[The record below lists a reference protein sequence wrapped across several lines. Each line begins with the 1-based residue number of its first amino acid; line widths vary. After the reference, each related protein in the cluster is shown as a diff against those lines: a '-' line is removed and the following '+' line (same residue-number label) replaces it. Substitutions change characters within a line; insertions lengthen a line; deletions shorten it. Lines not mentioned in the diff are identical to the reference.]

1 MNVEALYGIAY
12 IVAGVILA
20 YYWFKKEF
28 EEEYNE
34 LSKTGEVENGMASIL
49 LLIMTV
55 LWPLKLIYNLV
66 RYRRV

>member
-1 MNVEALYGIAY
+1 M
-12 IVAGVILA
+12 VAGVILA

-34 LSKTGEVENGMASIL
+34 LSKTGEVENVMASIL